1 MEFIK
6 FMFSS
11 FWIFIGFLAI
21 ITSLLVI
28 IFYGI
33 FEIIRAIKIPK
44 LKNDDAKDIL
54 NRLLDD
60 DNNRNNKI
68 DESINSKD
76 N

>member
-11 FWIFIGFLAI
+11 FWIFIGFFAI

-28 IFYGI
+28 IFDGI
-33 FEIIRAIKIPK
+33 SDIIRAIKIPK
-44 LKNDDAKDIL
+44 LKNDDAKNIL
-54 NRLLDD
+54 NRLLDEA
-60 DNNRNNKI
+60 NNQNNKI

>member
-11 FWIFIGFLAI
+11 FWIFIGFFAI

-33 FEIIRAIKIPK
+33 YEIIRAIKIPK